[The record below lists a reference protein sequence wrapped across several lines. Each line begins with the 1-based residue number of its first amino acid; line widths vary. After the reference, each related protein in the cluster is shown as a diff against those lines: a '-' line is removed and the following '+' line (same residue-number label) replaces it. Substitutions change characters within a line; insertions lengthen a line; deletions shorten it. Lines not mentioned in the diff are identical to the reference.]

1 MSIPAQHPT
10 ARVKAYIRLLRNC
23 SAPQV
28 IIDDFKELI
37 DIDNG
42 ISSEG
47 RGYVDPLEDHFFH
60 TCLRHNFP
68 RPFDKD
74 GNVAFFRPG
83 INQSGFH
90 GISDTGWGSAL
101 DGNLDAEQAYRRGYA
116 HGFDEAKCLVRE
128 NNLKQIERRGH
139 EINRWRFARV
149 WYGRTQPGT
158 FDDWMPEIKSYRS
171 ISPKRRFDVLE
182 RDGRRCVV
190 CGDDAKSGA
199 VLEVDHIVSVAN
211 GGSDDLENLQTLCW
225 ACNSGKGAR

>member
-1 MSIPAQHPT
+1 MEKKKAIGTRGSWYAVVDGETLPCVHKFWWKSGLLYNDTDMEYSPKANEIHQAIKKLERVILTDSIT
-10 ARVKAYIRLLRNC
+10 R
-23 SAPQV
+23 
-28 IIDDFKELI
+28 
-37 DIDNG
+37 
-42 ISSEG
+42 
-47 RGYVDPLEDHFFH
+47 
-60 TCLRHNFP
+60 
-68 RPFDKD
+68 FDKD